1 MVGLSFFTSAR
12 VARGMSGRLYVHS
25 GFAFGDE
32 REARAAAVATAVG
45 NLHNATIVAV
55 LLVEAR
61 FAGEG
66 WETRCAEAYDLDALR
81 HLDALIG
88 LLCAWQDE
96 EVAA

>member
-1 MVGLSFFTSAR
+1 MSALSFFTVAR
-12 VARGMSGRLYVHS
+12 VLRYAGQPSLCS

-32 REARAAAVATAVG
+32 RDARAAAVAAAVA
-45 NLHNATIVAV
+45 NLHSATVVAV
-55 LLVEAR
+55 LVLETR
-61 FAGEG
+61 FTGDG

-96 EVAA
+96 EVA

>member
-1 MVGLSFFTSAR
+1 MSALSFFTVAR
-12 VARGMSGRLYVHS
+12 VLRYAGQPYVGS

-32 REARAAAVATAVG
+32 REARAAAVAAAVV
-45 NLHNATIVAV
+45 NLHSATVVAV
-55 LLVEAR
+55 LVFETR
-61 FAGEG
+61 FDGEG

-96 EVAA
+96 EVA